1 MKLARCLFLLG
12 LSGSVAVSGFGA
24 TEASPGRAKVDCG
37 KAVCDCSIEGTWCGQ
52 ADWAFSLFRE
62 AAPAKGNAVLS
73 PFSVASALGL
83 TGLGANGETGE
94 EMAKVLGFPD
104 FVELL
109 TAWPGVFQSLA
120 DATNES
126 VRLEMTNSLWPKREV
141 AGHLNRRF
149 LHYAKD
155 VFHAEVQPISMD
167 ASGQEAVNAFVAA
180 ATKGRIPQLL
190 SEPPDAATQLLI
202 LNTVWLKAKWAHPF
216 KPSQTEKGIF
226 HATDGDAEAS
236 FLHLAKTFAYAKTE
250 GVEAVCLPYAG
261 GGVEMLVLLPE
272 KGVDFASFEK
282 ELSLKKLRALQA
294 AFKDEVVDLALPK
307 FELESTADLTNP
319 LQAMGMKK
327 AFSWQADFS
336 GISRDIPLSI
346 SQVFQK
352 ANITVD
358 EEETE
363 AAAATAVVMERSS
376 MLPPRPTVSFRADRP
391 FFFVIR
397 HRKTNL
403 VLFLGR
409 VEKPIAPTG
418 GTAVER

>member
-1 MKLARCLFLLG
+1 
-12 LSGSVAVSGFGA
+12 
-24 TEASPGRAKVDCG
+24 
-37 KAVCDCSIEGTWCGQ
+37 
-52 ADWAFSLFRE
+52 
-62 AAPAKGNAVLS
+62 
-73 PFSVASALGL
+73 
-83 TGLGANGETGE
+83 
-94 EMAKVLGFPD
+94 
-104 FVELL
+104 
-109 TAWPGVFQSLA
+109 
-120 DATNES
+120 
-126 VRLEMTNSLWPKREV
+126 
-141 AGHLNRRF
+141 
-149 LHYAKD
+149 
-155 VFHAEVQPISMD
+155 
-167 ASGQEAVNAFVAA
+167 
-180 ATKGRIPQLL
+180 
-190 SEPPDAATQLLI
+190 
-202 LNTVWLKAKWAHPF
+202 
-216 KPSQTEKGIF
+216 
-226 HATDGDAEAS
+226 
-236 FLHLAKTFAYAKTE
+236 
-250 GVEAVCLPYAG
+250 
-261 GGVEMLVLLPE
+261 MLVLLPE
-272 KGVDFASFEK
+272 KGMDFASFEK

-363 AAAATAVVMERSS
+363 AAAATDVVIERI

-409 VEKPIAPTG
+409 VEKPITPTG